1 MRETLVT
8 RLITVTKLNVKFANT
23 AENTLEDK
31 EIIITGEVRTDE
43 KALKRLKKECKD
55 SDCVPISVEVIGV
68 YKQLLGIPLKDFVKL
83 AKPLDNKTRQFI
95 DVKEEE

>member
-8 RLITVTKLNVKFANT
+8 RLITITKLSVKFADTN
-23 AENTLEDK
+23 ENTLVDK

-43 KALKRLKKECKD
+43 KALKRLKKECKE

-68 YKQLLGIPLKDFVKL
+68 YKQLLGMPLKEFVKL
-83 AKPLDNKTRQFI
+83 AKPLDTKTRQFL
-95 DVKEEE
+95 DVKEED